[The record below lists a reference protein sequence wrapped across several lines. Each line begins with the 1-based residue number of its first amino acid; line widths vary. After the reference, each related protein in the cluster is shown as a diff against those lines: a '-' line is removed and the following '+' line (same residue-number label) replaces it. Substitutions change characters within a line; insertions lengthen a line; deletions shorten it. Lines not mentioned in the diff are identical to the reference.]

1 MKTPIVRTWKM
12 ALGSQVFDDA
22 RKFSPDRP
30 TMANI
35 VIAGEKTTAEA
46 RTRKPVLPL
55 GCVFAVRY
63 SSRQAIRKK
72 LHTGI
77 MAPQEFNRKKNIRK
91 QKG

>member
-1 MKTPIVRTWKM
+1 MKTLIVRAWEM
-12 ALGSQVFDDA
+12 ALGSQVFDEGA

-63 SSRQAIRKK
+63 SSR
-72 LHTGI
+72 
-77 MAPQEFNRKKNIRK
+77 
-91 QKG
+91 